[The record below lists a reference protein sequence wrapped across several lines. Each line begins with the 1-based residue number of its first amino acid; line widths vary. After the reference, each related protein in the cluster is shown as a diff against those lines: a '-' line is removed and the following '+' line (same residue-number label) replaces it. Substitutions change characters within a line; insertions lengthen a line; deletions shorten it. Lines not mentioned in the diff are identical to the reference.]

1 MKKTKQNISWFGL
14 ILMILILLLLAG
26 IILYVY
32 FEEKISQTNF
42 FILMGLVI
50 LMGVPIRLQIKQKI
64 RLKEPIDSEAFKI
77 NENYGNNIINDK
89 DEENIYKQDVHIP
102 KEKQPIRWVNIIPI
116 FVLAFVFIW
125 MFIGNPLDFIFK
137 ADPIGKWY
145 YDMEVNDV
153 NLTEYWYIEMYE
165 DGTLS
170 VGIKNSGY
178 PEDPEGSGTWEM
190 EGQVLYVYIN
200 YDYSGLP
207 DQNLEFKI
215 QGNKLYDLNGV
226 YSGYEKDTR

>member
-1 MKKTKQNISWFGL
+1 MKRTKQNISWFGL

-26 IILYVY
+26 IILHVY
-32 FEEKISQTNF
+32 FEEMVSQTNF

-50 LMGVPIRLQIKQKI
+50 LMGVPIRIQIKQKV
-64 RLKEPIDSEAFKI
+64 RLKEPIHSEAFKI
-77 NENYGNNIINDK
+77 NENDIMSSD
-89 DEENIYKQDVHIP
+89 DEENIFKQDVHIP
-102 KEKQPIRWVNIIPI
+102 KEKKLIRWVNIIPI
-116 FVLAFVFIW
+116 FVLAFVVVW
-125 MFIGNPLDFIFK
+125 MFIGNPLDYLFK
-137 ADPIGKWY
+137 ADPVGKWY
-145 YDMEVNDV
+145 YDMEVDDG

-178 PEDPEGSGTWEM
+178 PEDPEGNGTWVM

-215 QGNKLYDLNGV
+215 QGNKLYNLDGV